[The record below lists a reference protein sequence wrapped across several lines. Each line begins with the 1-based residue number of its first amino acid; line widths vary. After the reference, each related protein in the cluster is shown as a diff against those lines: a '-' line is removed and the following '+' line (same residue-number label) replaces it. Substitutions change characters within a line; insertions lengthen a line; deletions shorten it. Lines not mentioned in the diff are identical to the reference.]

1 MRSSG
6 RASITGEA
14 MIPHRFLRRSRVQEW
29 PPRGRTT
36 SAGMRAADGDAT
48 TDRRWLLYGATGY
61 TGRLIARMAVQRGL
75 RPTLAGRNLGKVEVL
90 AAELGLESRVAAL
103 EDPAA
108 GDALPSGVPVV
119 LHCAGPFIHPFRPM
133 VEACL
138 RTGTHY
144 LDITGEHPVFE
155 ALAARDGEARAA
167 GIMVLPGAGFGVVPS
182 DCLAAHLKRR
192 LPSATH
198 LPLAPPRPPRPARDP
213 APRGG
218 RIRRA
223 GVLTRV
229 PLAGKTRLIDFGD
242 GPVPAVTIPWG
253 DVSTAYY
260 STGIPNIE
268 VYSVLPR
275 ELRRLMV
282 AGRYMSWLLRV
293 PGVRRL
299 GRRAL
304 MPRPPRPTDAE
315 RARGMSL
322 LWGEAVDAPG
332 RRVISRMRG
341 PDGYTFTALAALAI
355 VGRVLAGQA
364 PAGFQTP
371 AKAFGTDFVLEI
383 EGVVGEDVR

>member
-1 MRSSG
+1 
-6 RASITGEA
+6 
-14 MIPHRFLRRSRVQEW
+14 
-29 PPRGRTT
+29 
-36 SAGMRAADGDAT
+36 MRAADGDAT

-75 RPTLAGRNLGKVEVL
+75 RPTLGGRNPGKVGVL
-90 AAELGLESRVAAL
+90 AAELGLASRVAAL

-108 GDALPSGVPVV
+108 VDAMLSGVTLV
-119 LHCAGPFIHPFRPM
+119 LHCAGPFIHTFRPM

-144 LDITGEHPVFE
+144 LDITGEYPVFE

-167 GIMVLPGAGFGVVPS
+167 GIMVLPGAGFDVVPS

-198 LPLAPPRPPRPARDP
+198 LTLALSGRRTRASRGTTLSALEH

-229 PLAGKTRLIDFGD
+229 PLAGKTRRIDFGD

-275 ELRRLMV
+275 DLRRLLV
-282 AGRYMSWLLRV
+282 AGRSMSWLLRV

-299 GRRAL
+299 IRRAI
-304 MPRPPRPTDAE
+304 MRRPPGPTDAE

-341 PDGYTFTALAALAI
+341 PDGYTFTALAALII

-383 EGVVGEDVR
+383 EGVVREDVR